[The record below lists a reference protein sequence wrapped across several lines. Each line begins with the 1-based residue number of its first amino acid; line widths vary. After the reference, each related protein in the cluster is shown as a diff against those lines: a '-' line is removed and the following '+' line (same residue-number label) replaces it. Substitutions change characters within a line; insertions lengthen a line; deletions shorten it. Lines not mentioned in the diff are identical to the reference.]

1 MEQVWTQ
8 ADSYR
13 DVAARIPRLFYSGKV
28 TRVIGL
34 IIEAYLP
41 HVPIGALCHIRR
53 ENQKG
58 HLRAEVIGLR
68 EEKALLM
75 PVGELSGIQ
84 VGDEIE
90 VVRQEVTVKV
100 GAGLLGRILD
110 GSGEP
115 IDGQAPLSDMLEYPL
130 YHPCYSPVT
139 RKMISEPLS
148 MGVRAMDGFL
158 TTGIGQRMMVMAG
171 SGVGKS
177 TLMGM
182 MARNASADV
191 NVIGLIGERGRE
203 VREFLEN
210 DLGEEGLKKSIVI
223 VATSDQP
230 ALVRMRAAFVTTSIA
245 EYFRDQG
252 KKVLI
257 MMDSLTRFAM
267 ASREVGLSMGEP
279 PTSKGYTPSLFSILP
294 KLLERVGTTDGDGS
308 ITGLYTVLTEGDD
321 IQDPIADAV
330 RAIVDGHI
338 VLSRKLNS
346 MGHYPPIDVLQS
358 LSRVMKNVV
367 SKDHNAV
374 MTELRR
380 SMALYAEMEDFIK
393 IGVYTPGKNPELD
406 DAIAKVKEIELFL
419 RQDVSEATKMAE
431 TLNWMK
437 KITTVE
443 AH

>member
-1 MEQVWTQ
+1 MIESTWTNADLFRQ
-8 ADSYR
+8 AAS
-13 DVAARIPRLFYSGKV
+13 RIPQVFYSGKV
-28 TRVIGL
+28 TRVVGL

-41 HVPIGALCHIRR
+41 HVPIGALCHIHRQAHGD
-53 ENQKG
+53 E
-58 HLRAEVIGLR
+58 LRAEVIGLR

-84 VGDEIE
+84 VGDQIE
-90 VVRQEVTVKV
+90 VMRQEVTVKV
-100 GAGLLGRILD
+100 GASLIGRILN

-115 IDGQAPLSDMLEYPL
+115 MDGGSALSDVHEYPL

-139 RKMISEPLS
+139 RKMITEPLS

-158 TTGIGQRMMVMAG
+158 TTGIGQRMMIMAG

-182 MARNASADV
+182 IARNATADV

-203 VREFLEN
+203 VREFIEH
-210 DLGEEGLKKSIVI
+210 DLGEEGLKRSVLVI
-223 VATSDQP
+223 ATSDQP
-230 ALVRMRAAFVTTSIA
+230 ALVRMRAAFVTTTIA
-245 EYFRDQG
+245 EYFRDRGQ
-252 KKVLI
+252 KVLL

-267 ASREVGLSMGEP
+267 ASREVGLSLGEP
-279 PTSKGYTPSLFSILP
+279 PTSKGYTPSLFSLLP
-294 KLLERVGTTDGDGS
+294 KLLERIGTTDGNGS

-367 SKDHNAV
+367 PKEHTDV
-374 MTELRR
+374 MVDLKRA
-380 SMALYAEMEDFIK
+380 MAMHAEMEDFIK
-393 IGVYTPGKNPELD
+393 IGVYAPGKNPELD
-406 DAIAKVKEIELFL
+406 VAIAKSKELESFL
-419 RQDVSEATKMAE
+419 RQDVAEATKMPE
-431 TLNWMK
+431 SVKWMK
-437 KITTVE
+437 KISMVG
-443 AH
+443 A